1 MERMAFRAQ
10 TILADVLIAA
20 AAFTLAYLVYPLRLY
35 GLGLGDLSPL
45 SVVKFVLLYAILA
58 GGFTLLFRRELSPW
72 RYASIPDA
80 LVLTRIAVL
89 TVGVFL
95 LLVFVLDRGRSL
107 PRSILFMAPIF
118 QMVGSMGGRIARRA
132 LHEHALDSLAPMK
145 TPNDRAAVAPSL
157 LPSITSSGKRT
168 G

>member
-35 GLGLGDLSPL
+35 GLDLGDLTPL
-45 SVVKFVLLYAILA
+45 SVAKFVLLYAILA

-80 LVLTRIAVL
+80 LVLTPRAVTDVMIPAGEAGLLADLL
-89 TVGVFL
+89 TAELKQYVRRFGEPH
-95 LLVFVLDRGRSL
+95 RG
-107 PRSILFMAPIF
+107 F
-118 QMVGSMGGRIARRA
+118 
-132 LHEHALDSLAPMK
+132 E
-145 TPNDRAAVAPSL
+145 
-157 LPSITSSGKRT
+157 
-168 G
+168 